1 MYWEG
6 LGGVSLPG
14 VAQRRTVRYLSLI
27 GATPASAPTTGGNR
41 LMTSD
46 THPDRPIDTRLKI
59 AALWTATMLI
69 FAYVDLFS
77 LYRPDVRADLDA
89 GKMFVFNIGQP
100 FLFFTTL
107 YIIIP
112 AVMIYLTLVMPRRI
126 NRIVN
131 MVLAALYGFTIVGGA
146 IGEWNYYVLGSLV
159 EAVLLVMLFRHA
171 WSWSEVQ
178 MPAAEAPVTGA
189 VQSGR
194 VQGSEAPNA

>member
-1 MYWEG
+1 
-6 LGGVSLPG
+6 
-14 VAQRRTVRYLSLI
+14 
-27 GATPASAPTTGGNR
+27 
-41 LMTSD
+41 MTSD

-159 EAVLLVMLFRHA
+159 EAVLLAIVFRHA
-171 WSWSEVQ
+171 WTWPATH
-178 MPAAEAPVTGA
+178 MPAAGGPVAGA
-189 VQSGR
+189 VQPGR
-194 VQGSEAPNA
+194 PQGSEALNA

>member
-1 MYWEG
+1 
-6 LGGVSLPG
+6 
-14 VAQRRTVRYLSLI
+14 
-27 GATPASAPTTGGNR
+27 
-41 LMTSD
+41 MTSD

-146 IGEWNYYVLGSLV
+146 GGEWNYYVLGSLV

>member
-1 MYWEG
+1 M
-6 LGGVSLPG
+6 
-14 VAQRRTVRYLSLI
+14 
-27 GATPASAPTTGGNR
+27 TT
-41 LMTSD
+41 D

-69 FAYVDLFS
+69 FAYVDIFAF
-77 LYRPDVRADLDA
+77 YRPDVRADIDA
-89 GKMFVFNIGQP
+89 GKVFVFDIGQP
-100 FLFFTTL
+100 FLFFATL

-159 EAVLLVMLFRHA
+159 EAVLLAVVFRHA
-171 WSWSEVQ
+171 WTWPATH
-178 MPAAEAPVTGA
+178 MPAAGGPVAGA
-189 VQSGR
+189 VQPGR
-194 VQGSEAPNA
+194 PQGSEALNA